1 MKLKLKVFLGLSQLA
16 GGTVTMS
23 GYSQQ
28 NSSLNSVPITTMA
41 TNAQNMYQAHYG
53 LNSLGK

>member
-1 MKLKLKVFLGLSQLA
+1 MYKMFLGLSQLA

-23 GYSQQ
+23 GYSHQ
-28 NSSLNSVPITTMA
+28 NSSLSSVPITTMA